1 MKIESESLRNALVE
15 KQQGS
20 ISEQLEAS
28 LIDEILGIVENLE
41 QQQIDAPMQTRALWT
56 SLGHH
61 AELTYQ
67 GKHWTLRAFPGGFSA
82 KCNDTGAFHIGEA
95 ADLPSAMLAAEEFV
109 LGEVDRDDIDAAG
122 IVDEADAEADLGNTP
137 TH

>member
-1 MKIESESLRNALVE
+1 MKIESEILKHALREAAQTRMDSFEVE
-15 KQQGS
+15 Q
-20 ISEQLEAS
+20 A
-28 LIDEILGIVENLE
+28 IDIIENLE

-109 LGEVDRDDIDAAG
+109 LGEAENAEPSP
-122 IVDEADAEADLGNTP
+122 EADGADLSGESV